1 MLQINIRNLIMIK
14 IIFITTTL
22 LINGI
27 ANADVPNT
35 FEAGE
40 AIKASEMNEN
50 FIALDSKVEGIQ
62 SAFDIISNS
71 VSTNAEFVGFTNPAI
86 FGSLG
91 VKLGRSMCPNLYP
104 GSHICTISE
113 LENTNDWTGF
123 DIASPFVLTI
133 GDSNHPNPCN
143 NFSNRNSDAGYG
155 YTNGDYVAISDG
167 SRERDSY
174 QRISIDSFTTSGGWL
189 INNTTPSTG
198 FVNTQSTENSS
209 VQAGTRVYFSV
220 CNISI
225 PAVCCK

>member
-1 MLQINIRNLIMIK
+1 M
-14 IIFITTTL
+14 
-22 LINGI
+22 
-27 ANADVPNT
+27 PNT

-62 SAFDIISNS
+62 SALDIISNAI
-71 VSTNAEFVGFTNPAI
+71 STNAEFVGFTNPAI

-133 GDSNHPNPCN
+133 GDSDSPNPCN
-143 NFSNRNSDAGYG
+143 NFSSRDSDAGYG
-155 YTNGDYVAISDG
+155 FTNGDYVVIKNG
-167 SRERDSY
+167 EYERDSY
-174 QRISIDSFTTSGGWL
+174 YQSISIGSGTTSGGWL
-189 INNTTPSTG
+189 INNTTPSTNRLM
-198 FVNTQSTENSS
+198 NTQSTENSS
-209 VQAGTRVYFSV
+209 YQWGASVAFYV

>member
-1 MLQINIRNLIMIK
+1 MIK
-14 IIFITTTL
+14 IIFITTIL
-22 LINGI
+22 FINGI
-27 ANADVPNT
+27 AKADVPNT

-123 DIASPFVLTI
+123 DIASPFVLSI
-133 GDSNHPNPCN
+133 GDSNNPNPCN
-143 NFSNRNSDAGYG
+143 NFSNRDSEAGYG
-155 YTNGDYVAISDG
+155 YANGDYVAIFDG
-167 SRERDSY
+167 SRTQDNYR
-174 QRISIDSFTTSGGWL
+174 RISIDSFTTSGGWL
-189 INNTTPSTG
+189 INNTTPSTN